1 MVNKFYLN
9 DYNVP
14 YRHDRNTN
22 DGGILVYVRN
32 DIRSRIIES
41 KNLPR
46 SFEGLVI
53 ELFLI

>member
-46 SFEGLVI
+46 SFDGLVI